1 MPRGAALH
9 ERDAEYHHGRAG
21 RHPYRRAPPGQ
32 RRSHQGEQQRYGP
45 DDGTEQGRVG
55 TAQRVEYADV
65 EADQPGRCERRE
77 AEQIAPA
84 RSRPGAQEGR
94 EDERGEGVPQRL
106 PGQHGVVEQQ
116 PADRERAAQDGHR
129 ERAQQHVADGRS
141 VVVYSVG
148 PITTDF
154 GVPMFPLDRSGPALS
169 GQLATALREAVAD
182 GRLAAG
188 TRLPASRDLAR
199 ELGVSRGLV
208 VSVYEQLLA
217 EGRLVARRGSGTYV
231 ARDAGSAAPAP
242 VDPPPPATALRPGIP
257 DLGRFP
263 RQLWRRAYERALR
276 EATGADLDYGDPC
289 GALRLRVELAGYLAR
304 VRAARVAPERLI
316 VTSGAAQA
324 LALLARVGPAPAAV
338 RPGGPQSIAVED
350 PGSAA
355 IREHLRAGGLV
366 PVPVPV
372 DEEGIDV
379 DALVRTGVAVAVV
392 TPAHQFPTG
401 VVLSAARRGALLDWA
416 RERGG
421 LIVEDDYDAEFRY
434 DREPVGCLQG
444 RAPELVALVGSLSKS
459 LAPALRLGWLV
470 APPARAA
477 ALRAA
482 KSAADHGSPTL
493 DQLAFA
499 ELLASG
505 GYDRH
510 LRAVRRLYRQ
520 RRDAA
525 LASVARHL
533 PGAHV
538 TGVAAGMHLVV
549 TLPST
554 VDDQALAERATAH
567 GLGVLALSAA
577 RVGTGGP
584 SGLVLG
590 YASCP
595 PDRFASALRDL
606 GRLIR

>member
-1 MPRGAALH
+1 
-9 ERDAEYHHGRAG
+9 
-21 RHPYRRAPPGQ
+21 
-32 RRSHQGEQQRYGP
+32 
-45 DDGTEQGRVG
+45 
-55 TAQRVEYADV
+55 
-65 EADQPGRCERRE
+65 
-77 AEQIAPA
+77 
-84 RSRPGAQEGR
+84 
-94 EDERGEGVPQRL
+94 
-106 PGQHGVVEQQ
+106 
-116 PADRERAAQDGHR
+116 
-129 ERAQQHVADGRS
+129 
-141 VVVYSVG
+141 
-148 PITTDF
+148 
-154 GVPMFPLDRSGPALS
+154 
-169 GQLATALREAVAD
+169 
-182 GRLAAG
+182 
-188 TRLPASRDLAR
+188 
-199 ELGVSRGLV
+199 
-208 VSVYEQLLA
+208 
-217 EGRLVARRGSGTYV
+217 
-231 ARDAGSAAPAP
+231 
-242 VDPPPPATALRPGIP
+242 
-257 DLGRFP
+257 
-263 RQLWRRAYERALR
+263 LR
-276 EATGADLDYGDPC
+276 EATDADLDYGDPC
-289 GALRLRVELAGYLAR
+289 GAPRLRVELAGYLTR
-304 VRAARVAPERLI
+304 VRAARVVPERLI

-324 LALLARVGPAPAAV
+324 LALLARVGPAPTAARESGPV
-338 RPGGPQSIAVED
+338 AAQESGPAAARENGPAAAREGGAVAARRARIAVED

-355 IREHLRAGGLV
+355 IRAHLHAGGLTT
-366 PVPVPV
+366 VPVPV

-379 DALVRTGVAVAVV
+379 DALARTGTDVV
-392 TPAHQFPTG
+392 VITPAHQFPTG

-416 RERGG
+416 RKTGG
-421 LIVEDDYDAEFRY
+421 LIIEDDYDAEFRY

-477 ALRAA
+477 ALRGA

-499 ELLASG
+499 ELLSSG

-525 LASVARHL
+525 LASVSRHL
-533 PGAHV
+533 PGAEV

-554 VDDQALAERATAH
+554 VDDQVLAERATAH

-584 SGLVLG
+584 PGLVLG

-595 PDRFASALRDL
+595 PDRFASAIRDL

>member
-1 MPRGAALH
+1 
-9 ERDAEYHHGRAG
+9 
-21 RHPYRRAPPGQ
+21 
-32 RRSHQGEQQRYGP
+32 
-45 DDGTEQGRVG
+45 
-55 TAQRVEYADV
+55 
-65 EADQPGRCERRE
+65 
-77 AEQIAPA
+77 
-84 RSRPGAQEGR
+84 
-94 EDERGEGVPQRL
+94 
-106 PGQHGVVEQQ
+106 
-116 PADRERAAQDGHR
+116 
-129 ERAQQHVADGRS
+129 
-141 VVVYSVG
+141 
-148 PITTDF
+148 
-154 GVPMFPLDRSGPALS
+154 MFPLDRSGPPLS
-169 GQLATALREAVAD
+169 GQLAAAVREAVAD
-182 GRLAAG
+182 GRLASG

-208 VSVYEQLLA
+208 VGVYEQLLA
-217 EGRLVARRGSGTYV
+217 EGRLVARRGAGTYV
-231 ARDAGSAAPAP
+231 APDAAAVTLAP
-242 VDPPPPATALRPGIP
+242 VEPAAARTALRPGIP

-276 EATGADLDYGDPC
+276 EASAADLDYGDPC
-289 GALRLRVELAGYLAR
+289 GAFRLRVELAGYLAR
-304 VRAARVAPERLI
+304 MRAARVAPERLI

-324 LALLARVGPAPAAV
+324 LALLARVAPGPAEP
-338 RPGGPQSIAVED
+338 SIAVED

-355 IREHLRAGGLV
+355 IREHLSAGGLT

-379 DALVRTGVAVAVV
+379 DALARTGARTVV
-392 TPAHQFPTG
+392 ITPAHQFPTG

-416 RERGG
+416 RAAGG
-421 LIVEDDYDAEFRY
+421 LVIEDDYDAEFRY

-444 RAPELVALVGSLSKS
+444 RAPEQVALVGSLSKS
-459 LAPALRLGWLV
+459 LAPALRLGWLA
-470 APPARAA
+470 APPARTA
-477 ALRAA
+477 ALREA
-482 KSAADHGSPTL
+482 KSAADHGSPVL

-499 ELLASG
+499 ELLSSG

-525 LASVARHL
+525 LAAVAEFL
-533 PGAHV
+533 PGARV

-584 SGLVLG
+584 PGLVLG

-606 GRLIR
+606 GSLIG